1 MVQADMKVSLII
13 STRNRASQ
21 LERCFQAIAQ
31 IKSSAAW
38 ELVIIDNASSDDT
51 SCVIGRFVEQVSFPV
66 KTAIEPKPGLA
77 NARNLGIAVARGE
90 ILAFTDDDCYP
101 APNYVDEVVRAFSD
115 PAMGYIGGMVKLFDP
130 ADSRITIQESTR
142 TKILKRYGYVPPG
155 GIHGANMAFR
165 RQALADIGG
174 FDPKLGAGAEFVC
187 EDVDACARA
196 SFAGWQ
202 GGYFPG
208 PIVHHHHR
216 RRRKDLPALRRS
228 YAKGRGAYFA
238 KFLMNRRSA
247 AVYARNWPFELGL
260 AAVHLGPTDPL
271 YEVYGAVAYLR
282 QHFAARPKSPRE

>member
-1 MVQADMKVSLII
+1 MKVSIII

-21 LERCFQAIAQ
+21 LERCFQSVARIA
-31 IKSSAAW
+31 SPAPW
-38 ELVIIDNASSDDT
+38 ELVAIDNASTDDT
-51 SCVIGRFVEQVSFPV
+51 SCVIRRFAESVNIPV
-66 KTAIEPKPGLA
+66 RTAIEPQPGLA
-77 NARNLGIAVARGE
+77 HARNLGITLAQGE

-101 APNYVDEVVRAFSD
+101 APDYVDEVIRAFSD
-115 PAMGYIGGMVKLFDP
+115 PEIGYIGGMVKLFDP

-142 TKILKRYGYVPPG
+142 PKLLKRFGYVPPG

-174 FDPKLGAGAEFVC
+174 FDPKLGAGAQFVC
-187 EDVDACARA
+187 EDIDACARA

-216 RRRKDLPALRRS
+216 RRRKDLPSLRRS

-238 KFLMNRRSA
+238 KFLLNRRSA
-247 AVYARNWPFELGL
+247 AVYARNWPLELGL
-260 AAVHLGPTDPL
+260 AALHLGPSDPF
-271 YEVYGAVAYLR
+271 YEVYGALAYMR
-282 QHFAARPKSPRE
+282 QHFSARPRPERG